1 MWIQYTD
8 LVRIRIGVLFI
19 VIAIATP
26 HVGTA
31 QDSRPSF
38 GDFLAGV
45 RTEALSRGIRQ
56 ETLDAALANVHEPV
70 PVVIE
75 RDRTQAETVFSLE
88 KYLSRL
94 LTPKLVTRGRA
105 AFSRHTMLLEEIGAR
120 YGVPPAIIAAIWGI
134 ESNFGS
140 FSGVRPTIAALA
152 TLAWEGRRAT
162 LFRSELFAALEILDH
177 GDIEVAQMRGSWAGA
192 MGQVQFMPSS
202 YLTFAQDFD
211 GDGRRDIWSS
221 PGDVF
226 ASIANYLQGK
236 GWTAGE
242 SWGRDVLVSK
252 AAAGRIASS
261 VARRAGT
268 CQATRD
274 MTAAMPAADWQ
285 RFGVRLPGG
294 DALPADMPDASLV
307 SGTTRHFL
315 VHHNYDVLLAY
326 NCSHSY
332 AVSVGLLAGQISADS
347 APIAKGKSKSQ
358 PRKRAARAPA
368 RPTKKRS
375 R

>member
-1 MWIQYTD
+1 
-8 LVRIRIGVLFI
+8 VRIRIGALFI

-26 HVGTA
+26 HVGAA

-38 GDFLAGV
+38 ADFLAGV

-56 ETLDAALANVHEPV
+56 ETLDAALANVDEPV

-75 RDRTQAETVFSLE
+75 RDRTQAEAVFSLE

-94 LTPKLVTRGRA
+94 LTRRLVTRGRA

-152 TLAWEGRRAT
+152 TLAWEGRRAA

-177 GDIEVAQMRGSWAGA
+177 GDIEVARMRGSWAGA

-242 SWGRDVLVSK
+242 RWGRDVLVSK

-274 MTAAMPAADWQ
+274 MTAVMPAAEWQ
-285 RFGVRLPGG
+285 QLGVRLPGG

-332 AVSVGLLAGQISADS
+332 AVSVGLLAGQIRADS
-347 APIAKGKSKSQ
+347 APVAKSKPQ
-358 PRKRAARAPA
+358 LRKRAPRPVKPTPA
-368 RPTKKRS
+368 TRHR
-375 R
+375 